1 MIGRVLSVLFLNSM
15 TRFLAKKW
23 YGCLNEADLLNDN
36 IRNESSEALLDDT
49 NPRENAEKY
58 LQHVAL
64 HLNSSTKDLKI
75 AHLNI
80 C

>member
-1 MIGRVLSVLFLNSM
+1 LLKRSDNI
-15 TRFLAKKW
+15 
-23 YGCLNEADLLNDN
+23 LNDN

-64 HLNSSTKDLKI
+64 HLNSVINEGFKKLLI
-75 AHLNI
+75 
-80 C
+80 